1 MGLNKEEFLALE
13 NKARELRKLTVDTVM
28 WAGGGHIGGALSAI
42 DILTLLYYKYMNI
55 DVSNPKWED
64 RDRFVLSKGHI
75 GVGFAP
81 VLADK
86 GFFDKE
92 LLKTYNHTYSKLGMH
107 LDKNKVVGLDAS
119 TGSLGHGLS
128 IALGMALGGRLLGKN
143 FKAYCL
149 LGDGE
154 CNEGSVWEAAMAIAH
169 FKATNVITI
178 IDRNNCMID
187 GRTED
192 VMGLEP
198 FADKWKAFG
207 FEVRTVDG
215 HDLYALTEV
224 LDYAIKAENKPVA
237 IIADTLKGCG
247 VADIQDD
254 YRYHYA
260 SVSEDAAAKYKK
272 QIDEY
277 HDKRLKLQ
285 EKSNG

>member
-1 MGLNKEEFLALE
+1 
-13 NKARELRKLTVDTVM
+13 
-28 WAGGGHIGGALSAI
+28 
-42 DILTLLYYKYMNI
+42 
-55 DVSNPKWED
+55 
-64 RDRFVLSKGHI
+64 
-75 GVGFAP
+75 
-81 VLADK
+81 
-86 GFFDKE
+86 
-92 LLKTYNHTYSKLGMH
+92 
-107 LDKNKVVGLDAS
+107 
-119 TGSLGHGLS
+119 
-128 IALGMALGGRLLGKN
+128 
-143 FKAYCL
+143 
-149 LGDGE
+149 
-154 CNEGSVWEAAMAIAH
+154 MAIAH

-178 IDRNNCMID
+178 IDRNKCMID

-198 FADKWKAFG
+198 FADKWEAFG

-224 LDYAIKAENKPVA
+224 LDYIKAENKPVA

-247 VADIQDD
+247 AADIQDD

>member
-1 MGLNKEEFLALE
+1 
-13 NKARELRKLTVDTVM
+13 
-28 WAGGGHIGGALSAI
+28 
-42 DILTLLYYKYMNI
+42 
-55 DVSNPKWED
+55 
-64 RDRFVLSKGHI
+64 
-75 GVGFAP
+75 
-81 VLADK
+81 
-86 GFFDKE
+86 
-92 LLKTYNHTYSKLGMH
+92 MH

-178 IDRNNCMID
+178 IDRNKCMID

-198 FADKWKAFG
+198 FADKWEAFG